1 MASTPRR
8 RIDTGQDGFALIEVL
23 ISGLIAVLVAGAVM
37 TLFAATERSAADTR
51 HRSQAS
57 AIAQEDQA
65 RLRSMRI
72 PSLYKLAQTRSVVV
86 DGTTYT
92 VESTGKYINDK
103 TGSDLTCASGSSTVD
118 YVQIGTRV
126 SWPGM
131 RSGEAV
137 TMKGLVAPPS
147 GSLDPTKGTLVFMA
161 ANAAGAPLS
170 GLGVSG
176 SGAGTFSGTT
186 SSAGCAVFLEQTA
199 GTYTLNVSGVGS
211 GLVDQD
217 GNAPGPK
224 TIKVSPE
231 VTTTVPLLYDKA
243 GTVKLEFKTRTYGGG
258 LVANKTPSFIAYNNN
273 MTTAK
278 LFGSAEPAQSE
289 WKSTWTASSL
299 FPFTSPDVFYAGA
312 CSVNNPGSG
321 TAMASVSVPAG
332 GEATGQI
339 RLPSLL
345 LQVNKEL
352 GAAASGAEVVVTD
365 TQCETGGH
373 GIRKTF
379 TTNTSGQL
387 PEPGLPWSTYNVCAS
402 IGITV
407 LSKTTYYH
415 ETQQAIEVHT
425 ESGTPVTLT
434 LTSADET
441 GKCP

>member
-1 MASTPRR
+1 MASTSRR

-51 HRSQAS
+51 HRSQAA

-65 RLRSMRI
+65 RLRAMRI
-72 PSLYKLAQTRSVVV
+72 PSLYKFTQTRSVLV

-118 YVQIGTRV
+118 YVQIGTKV
-126 SWPGM
+126 TWPGM

-147 GSLDPTKGTLVFMA
+147 GSLDPTKGTLVFIA
-161 ANAAGAPLS
+161 TNAAGTPLA

-186 SSAGCAVFLEQTA
+186 NSSGCAVFLEQTA
-199 GTYTLNVSGVGS
+199 GTYTLNVSGVGT

-217 GNAPGPK
+217 GNTPAPK
-224 TIKVSPE
+224 TIKVTPE
-231 VTTTVPLLYDKA
+231 VTTTVPLMYDKA
-243 GTVKLEFKTRTYGGG
+243 GSVPIKFTTRNYSGNVVG
-258 LVANKTPSFIAYNNN
+258 AKASAFIAYNNN

-278 LFGSAEPAQSE
+278 LFGAAEGAPQES
-289 WKSTWTASSL
+289 WTATPL

-321 TAMASVSVPAG
+321 PAIVSANVPAG
-332 GEATGQI
+332 GTASTQTI

-345 LQVNKEL
+345 LTVNKEL
-352 GAAASGAEVVVTD
+352 VLPASGAEVVVTD

-373 GIRKTF
+373 GVRRTF
-379 TTNTSGQL
+379 TTNSSGQL
-387 PEPGLPWSTYNVCAS
+387 IEPGLPWSTYNVCAS

-407 LSKTTYYH
+407 ATTTTYYH
-415 ETQQAIEVHT
+415 KVAEAVEVHS
-425 ESGTPVTLT
+425 ENGTTLSLTVLATDPV
-434 LTSADET
+434 

>member
-1 MASTPRR
+1 MASTFRR

-51 HRSQAS
+51 HRSQAA

-65 RLRSMRI
+65 RLRAMRI
-72 PSLYKLAQTRSVVV
+72 PSLYKFTQTRSVVV

-103 TGSDLTCASGSSTVD
+103 TGSDLTCSSGSSTVD

-126 SWPGM
+126 TWPGM

-147 GSLDPTKGTLVFMA
+147 GSLDPTKGTLVFIA
-161 ANAAGAPLS
+161 TNAAGTPLA

-186 SSAGCAVFLEQTA
+186 STSGCAVFLEQTT

-217 GNAPGPK
+217 GNAPAPK

-231 VTTTVPLLYDKA
+231 VTTTVPLLYDKG
-243 GTVKLEFKTRTYGGG
+243 GTATVEFKTRTYNGST
-258 LVANKTPSFIAYNNN
+258 VTNKVPSFIAYNNN

-278 LFGSAEPAQSE
+278 LFGSAEPPAES
-289 WKSTWTASSL
+289 WKSSWTTSTL

-312 CSVNNPGSG
+312 CGVNNPGSG
-321 TAMASVSVPAG
+321 SGLGSATIPPG
-332 GEATGQI
+332 GNVKAQVT
-339 RLPSLL
+339 LPSLL
-345 LQVNKEL
+345 LTVTKEL

-379 TTNTSGQL
+379 TANSSGQL

-407 LSKTTYYH
+407 GKTTTYYR
-415 ETQQAIEVHT
+415 EIKESFEVHA
-425 ESGTPVTLT
+425 ENGTPLSLSV
-434 LTSADET
+434 TSADPQ